1 VTRAGR
7 HTRDAGERG
16 QALVEFSFGIIIFL
30 VLFVGTIDLARAVFL
45 FNGVSQAAREL
56 ARETSVYPGDGLTL
70 GASPET
76 AEVFDVQSGLVPGL
90 QTPTYA
96 CYDLAGVLQF
106 DRCRAGDWIRVTATT
121 TYQPSLPFLTMLGPL
136 SFSSTSSAEIQ

>member
-1 VTRAGR
+1 MTPSGRRRADDG
-7 HTRDAGERG
+7 DRG

-45 FNGVSQAAREL
+45 FNGVSQGAREL

-70 GASPET
+70 GGSPET

-121 TYQPSLPFLTMLGPL
+121 TFQPSLPFLTMLGPL
-136 SFSSTSSAEIQ
+136 TFSSTISAEIQ

>member
-1 VTRAGR
+1 VSRPGR
-7 HTRDAGERG
+7 RGTDHGQRG

-56 ARETSVYPGDGLTL
+56 ARETSVYPGDGITL
-70 GASPET
+70 GTSTET
-76 AEVFDVQSGLVPGL
+76 GEVFEVQSGLVPGL

-106 DRCRAGDWIRVTATT
+106 DRCRAGDWVRVSVTT